1 MDELS
6 KLQKQHTAGAQSLGF
21 EYQLYYF
28 ILLSLEL
35 KQGDKIGFEVKDDIH
50 IDKYDGTTILFQAK
64 HTIHEGQNLTTLDS
78 DLWKTLNNWAEFIKS
93 GDKNF
98 LEKYLFVLVTNKNDG
113 NNEFINILSSFKT
126 NQDIATVLS
135 KLKELKDRTKDET
148 IKKYINNVISLGKT
162 TLKVFLPK
170 VIIETNTINI
180 IAQIK
185 HKILETTRQERFV
198 DAIFDN
204 LTANILATK
213 YMEIGINRNDFEIS
227 YEDFNKRFGKC
238 FSIAFEKQIL
248 PKRNYPLLD
257 FNNLEKQTFIKQLLD
272 IGDIDKNRDVQ
283 LIRKYT
289 TQMLNTIRNFSDWL
303 EAYIILPT
311 DIDVFEE
318 NNVSIWRNEYRAKYR
333 QIERQISEG
342 KSISELENDI
352 RNMGTELVDY
362 LRKQDLSIQGFQ
374 PLGIDMSN
382 GHFYALSD
390 SLKIGWHY
398 DWENKYKKR

>member
-1 MDELS
+1 MNIQER
-6 KLQKQHTAGAQSLGF
+6 HTAGAQSLGF
-21 EYQLYYF
+21 DYQFYYF
-28 ILLSLEL
+28 VLLALEL
-35 KQGDKIGFEVKDDIH
+35 KQGQKIGFEVKDDIH
-50 IDKYDGTTILFQAK
+50 IDKENETILFQAK
-64 HTIHEGQNLTTLDS
+64 HTIHENQNLTTLDV
-78 DLWKTLNNWAEFIKS
+78 DLWKTLNNWVEFIKT

-98 LEKYLFVLVTNKNDG
+98 LEKHSFVLVTNKNDE
-113 NNEFINILSSFKT
+113 NNEFIDTLSSFKA
-126 NQDIATVLS
+126 NQDIDAILL
-135 KLKELKDRTKDET
+135 KLKELKNKTKDET

-162 TLKVFLPK
+162 TLKIFLPK
-170 VIIETNTINI
+170 VTIETNAINI
-180 IAQIK
+180 IAQVK
-185 HKILETTRQERFV
+185 NKILETTRQARFV

-204 LTANILATK
+204 LTSNILATK
-213 YMEIGINRNDFEIS
+213 YLEIGINRNDFEIS

-272 IGDIDKNRDVQ
+272 IEDIDKNKDVQ

-289 TQMLNTIRNFSDWL
+289 TQMLNAIRNFSDWL

-333 QIERQISEG
+333 QIERQINEG
-342 KSISELENDI
+342 KSISELENNI
-352 RNMGTELVDY
+352 RNLGTELVDY

-398 DWENKYKKR
+398 DWENKYKNQ